1 MTHVRIVQA
10 TDLRN
15 NLFEILN
22 WINFEKKEAI
32 ITKNNLPIAR
42 LIPEKNYS
50 IYGLEEVIKRTYGM
64 FKEIKVYFPYKDPK
78 IIEKEKKFNV
88 SDKLWKKK

>member
-1 MTHVRIVQA
+1 MKNVKIVAA

-32 ITKNNLPIAR
+32 ITKNNMPIAR
-42 LIPEKNYS
+42 LIPEKNYN
-50 IYGLEEVIKRTYGM
+50 IYDLKEIIRKTYGM
-64 FKEIKVYFPYKDPK
+64 FKNKKVYFPYVDAK
-78 IIEKEKKFNV
+78 IIETEKKFNIPHE
-88 SDKLWKKK
+88 